1 MVFLNNTELLFMYQD
16 YLEYQR
22 QYSKN
27 TIVSYS
33 NDINNLINFLDNE
46 ELGDLLSV
54 SHRVAKFYVTHL
66 YNQYTPK
73 SILRKIS
80 AVRSLYD
87 FLLEEGIAKE
97 NPFEFVVLPKVSRKL
112 PKFIYP
118 REMIE
123 FLDNIDTTKAVG
135 KRNKAIFEILYGS
148 GLRAQEL
155 VDLKITDVD
164 YFNKT
169 LLVHGK
175 GNKERLVPIHD
186 TAINSI
192 QDYLFNGRPEMSVR
206 NSNDLEWLFLN
217 FKGGKI
223 SNRGVNLIL
232 EKELE
237 HQSST
242 LKISPHSFRH
252 SFATHL
258 INNGVDLR
266 VVQELLGHES
276 LSTTQIYTKVSKEKL
291 KSEYLNT
298 HPRARRKTH
307 ED

>member
-1 MVFLNNTELLFMYQD
+1 VFLNNTEIILKYID
-16 YLEYQR
+16 YLEFQR

-27 TIVSYS
+27 TIVSYKT
-33 NDINNLINFLDNE
+33 DINNLINFLDRE
-46 ELGDLLSV
+46 ELGDLLHISN
-54 SHRVAKFYVTHL
+54 RVAKFYVTNL
-66 YNQYTPK
+66 YNQYAPK
-73 SILRKIS
+73 SIRRKIS
-80 AVRSLYD
+80 AVKTMYE
-87 FLLEEGIAKE
+87 FLLEEEIVKE

-112 PKFIYP
+112 PKFVYP
-118 REMIE
+118 KEMID
-123 FLDNIDTTKAVG
+123 FLDNIDTTKAIG
-135 KRNKAIFEILYGS
+135 KRNKAIFEVLYGS

-155 VDLKITDVD
+155 INLRIQNVD

-186 TAINSI
+186 TAIQTIRDYILNARPELALRNSI
-192 QDYLFNGRPEMSVR
+192 SADN
-206 NSNDLEWLFLN
+206 LFLN
-217 FKGGKI
+217 FRGGMI
-223 SNRGVNLIL
+223 SNRGINLIL

-237 HQSST
+237 HQAST

-258 INNGVDLR
+258 VNNGVDLR

-291 KSEYLNT
+291 KIEYLNT
-298 HPRARRKTH
+298 HPRARKK
-307 ED
+307 

>member
-1 MVFLNNTELLFMYQD
+1 MNNTEIILMYQD

-27 TIVSYS
+27 TIVSYTT
-33 NDINNLINFLDNE
+33 DINNLINFLNQE
-46 ELGDLLSV
+46 ELGDLLHISN
-54 SHRVAKFYVTHL
+54 RIAKFYVTHL
-66 YNQYTPK
+66 YNQYSPK

-87 FLLEEGIAKE
+87 FLIEEDIISL
-97 NPFEFVVLPKVSRKL
+97 NPFEFVVLPKVNRKL
-112 PKFIYP
+112 PKFVYP

-123 FLDNIDTTKAVG
+123 FLDNIDTSKALG
-135 KRNKAIFEILYGS
+135 KRNKAIFEVLYGS
-148 GLRAQEL
+148 GLRVQEL
-155 VDLKITDVD
+155 VDIKIQNVD
-164 YFNKT
+164 YLNKT
-169 LLVHGK
+169 LLIHGK
-175 GNKERLVPIHD
+175 GNKERVVPIHD
-186 TAINSI
+186 TAIHTI
-192 QDYLFNGRPEMSVR
+192 QDYLLNARPELAIRNNESVD
-206 NSNDLEWLFLN
+206 SLFLN
-217 FKGGKI
+217 FRGGKI

-237 HQSST
+237 HQAST

-266 VVQELLGHES
+266 VVQELLGHVS
-276 LSTTQIYTKVSKEKL
+276 LSTTQIYTRVSKEKL

-298 HPRARRKTH
+298 HPRARKK
-307 ED
+307 

>member
-1 MVFLNNTELLFMYQD
+1 MYQD
-16 YLEYQR
+16 YLINQR
-22 QYSKN
+22 QYSEN
-27 TIVSYS
+27 TVVSYTT
-33 NDINNLINFLDNE
+33 DINNLIHFLENE
-46 ELGDLLSV
+46 DLGDLLTV
-54 SHRVAKFYVTHL
+54 NHRIAKFYVTHL

-87 FLLEEGIAKE
+87 FLLEEDIAKE
-97 NPFEFVVLPKVSRKL
+97 NPFEFVVLPKVNRKL

-118 REMIE
+118 REMID
-123 FLDNIDTTKAVG
+123 FLDNIDTTKATG

-155 VDLKITDVD
+155 VDLKMGDID
-164 YFNKT
+164 YYNKT

-175 GNKERLVPIHD
+175 GNKERIVPIHD
-186 TAINSI
+186 TAIKSI
-192 QDYLFNGRPEMSVR
+192 QDYLMNGRPEIASR
-206 NSNDLEWLFLN
+206 GEGNLECLFLN

-291 KSEYLNT
+291 KAEYLST
-298 HPRARRKTH
+298 HPRARRKRN

>member
-1 MVFLNNTELLFMYQD
+1 MYQD

-27 TIVSYS
+27 TIVSYTT
-33 NDINNLINFLDNE
+33 DINNLINFLNQE
-46 ELGDLLSV
+46 ELGDLLYISN
-54 SHRVAKFYVTHL
+54 RIAKFYVTHL
-66 YNQYTPK
+66 YNQYSPK

-87 FLLEEGIAKE
+87 FLIEEDIISF
-97 NPFEFVVLPKVSRKL
+97 NPFEFVVLPKVNRKL

-123 FLDNIDTTKAVG
+123 FLDNIDTSKALG
-135 KRNKAIFEILYGS
+135 KRNKAIFEVLYAS
-148 GLRAQEL
+148 GLRVQEL
-155 VDLKITDVD
+155 VDIKIQNVD
-164 YFNKT
+164 YLNKT
-169 LLVHGK
+169 LLIHGK
-175 GNKERLVPIHD
+175 GNKERVVPIHD
-186 TAINSI
+186 TAIHTI
-192 QDYLFNGRPEMSVR
+192 QDYLLNARPELAIRNNESVD
-206 NSNDLEWLFLN
+206 SLFLN
-217 FKGGKI
+217 FRGGKI

-237 HQSST
+237 HQAST

-266 VVQELLGHES
+266 VVQELLGHVS
-276 LSTTQIYTKVSKEKL
+276 LSTTQIYTRVSKEKL

-298 HPRARRKTH
+298 HPRARKK
-307 ED
+307 

>member
-1 MVFLNNTELLFMYQD
+1 MYQD
-16 YLEYQR
+16 YLLYQR
-22 QYSKN
+22 QYSES
-27 TIVSYS
+27 TIKSYT
-33 NDINNLINFLDNE
+33 NDINNLVRFLEQE

-54 SHRVAKFYVTHL
+54 SNRVAKFYVSYL

-80 AVRSLYD
+80 AVRSFYD
-87 FLLEEGIAKE
+87 FLIEEE
-97 NPFEFVVLPKVSRKL
+97 MLMDNPFEFVVLPKVTRKL

-118 REMIE
+118 REMID
-123 FLDNIDTTKAVG
+123 FLDQIDTTTDLG
-135 KRNKAIFEILYGS
+135 IRNRAIFELLYGC

-155 VDLKITDVD
+155 VDLKLNDFD
-164 YFNKT
+164 FLSKT
-169 LLVHGK
+169 VKVFGK
-175 GNKERLVPIHD
+175 GSKERIVPIHD
-186 TAINSI
+186 MAISTI
-192 QDYLFNGRPEMSVR
+192 QSYLMQARANLALKNPESSDYLF
-206 NSNDLEWLFLN
+206 LN
-217 FKGGKI
+217 YRGMAL
-223 SNRGVNLIL
+223 SNRGVNKVL
-232 EKELE
+232 EDELNR
-237 HQSST
+237 QAST

-298 HPRARRKTH
+298 HPRAKKK
-307 ED
+307 